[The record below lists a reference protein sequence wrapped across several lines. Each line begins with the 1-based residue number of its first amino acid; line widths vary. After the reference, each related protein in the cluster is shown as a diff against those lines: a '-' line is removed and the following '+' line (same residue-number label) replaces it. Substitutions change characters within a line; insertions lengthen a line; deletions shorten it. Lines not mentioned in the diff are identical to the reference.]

1 MRPRS
6 QGGFTLLELTI
17 VLAIVGLLA
26 VGALKA
32 ASALRENAGISETSK
47 RLDTLIMALQT
58 FLMKNNRLPCPADP
72 DIDTKFGDELC
83 PSTPLSGVILRGV
96 IPGRSLGLSS
106 RLLDAW
112 DRQFTYVVI
121 SEATRDNSFTSQR
134 WPPTFKLSRPIDDQ
148 LRQLNQ
154 GNEGIVVIIS
164 HGANGSGAYLTDG
177 RQIDP
182 QGEEAGRFEKKNI
195 DADSDF
201 VQAPYSTNERNPFDD
216 KVLVLTEDQ
225 IVQPLANQGALKTKH
240 AQTLEK
246 LKRIENALVGFIAIH
261 ARECQSGEIRIPFAD
276 INRDGWGDNDR
287 KKGGVPYRDLSFH
300 QQDDV
305 YDPWD
310 QPIRYEFEGTPSQTG
325 IGCYTSKGYTFTLE
339 SKGPDRTT
347 LNSQSTAKS
356 SENDDIT
363 IIKNNY
369 EL

>member
-1 MRPRS
+1 MRQIS

-17 VLAIVGLLA
+17 VLVIVGLLA

-47 RLDTLIMALQT
+47 RLNTLVMALQT

-83 PSTPLSGVILRGV
+83 PSTPLSGAILRGV

-177 RQIDP
+177 QQADP
-182 QGEEAGRFEKKNI
+182 QGEEAGQFEKKNI
-195 DADSDF
+195 DTDSVF
-201 VQAPYSTNERNPFDD
+201 VQADYSTREKNPFDD
-216 KVLVLTEDQ
+216 QVLILTEDQ
-225 IVQPLANQGALKTKH
+225 IVQPLANQGALKTKQ
-240 AQTLEK
+240 AQALEK
-246 LKRIENALVGFIAIH
+246 LKRIENALIGFIVAH
-261 ARECQSGEIRIPFAD
+261 ARDCPEKQIKIPSATDLSLEDDLIDPWGKKIKIDYPVTPAVNGCFPIEDITKITLKSRGLDRGWDNEGNVGKTNNTKND
-276 INRDGWGDNDR
+276 INNY
-287 KKGGVPYRDLSFH
+287 V
-300 QQDDV
+300 
-305 YDPWD
+305 
-310 QPIRYEFEGTPSQTG
+310 I
-325 IGCYTSKGYTFTLE
+325 
-339 SKGPDRTT
+339 
-347 LNSQSTAKS
+347 KS
-356 SENDDIT
+356 SS
-363 IIKNNY
+363 
-369 EL
+369 ELRGILGRVGINPDNKQL

>member
-1 MRPRS
+1 
-6 QGGFTLLELTI
+6 LC
-17 VLAIVGLLA
+17 
-26 VGALKA
+26 
-32 ASALRENAGISETSK
+32 
-47 RLDTLIMALQT
+47 DTL
-58 FLMKNNRLPCPADP
+58 
-72 DIDTKFGDELC
+72 
-83 PSTPLSGVILRGV
+83 
-96 IPGRSLGLSS
+96 
-106 RLLDAW
+106 
-112 DRQFTYVVI
+112 
-121 SEATRDNSFTSQR
+121 
-134 WPPTFKLSRPIDDQ
+134 
-148 LRQLNQ
+148 
-154 GNEGIVVIIS
+154 
-164 HGANGSGAYLTDG
+164 YLTDG
-177 RQIDP
+177 QQTDP
-182 QGEEAGRFEKKNI
+182 QGEEASRFEKKNI

-216 KVLVLTEDQ
+216 QVLILTEDQ
-225 IVQPLANQGALKTKH
+225 IVQPLANQGALKTKQ
-240 AQTLEK
+240 AQALEK
-246 LKRIENALVGFIAIH
+246 LKRVENALVGFIAIH

-325 IGCYTSKGYTFTLE
+325 IGCYTSKGYTFTLK

-369 EL
+369 ELVGILSAAGINPNPPSDTTPPAN